1 MNRSNK
7 SLSKHSM
14 DGLYQD
20 IVEIPSDEVWETR
33 TSPTFFTVKNHS
45 ELALMR
51 FWRGTRR
58 STEGSRFHSLVR
70 TDRRRSRCRLED
82 GWLILGELAIK
93 GAWGEKLVGVSTEMA
108 WGSHSSPI
116 HSLISSRCSCL
127 AWGLKAFVE
136 SIQAQPTRSARR

>member
-45 ELALMR
+45 ELALMG
-51 FWRGTRR
+51 FWRGTGSERTQIDAALIGLGTGANRIARR
-58 STEGSRFHSLVR
+58 LSFSTELFAQGKSITGLFAR
-70 TDRRRSRCRLED
+70 TL
-82 GWLILGELAIK
+82 
-93 GAWGEKLVGVSTEMA
+93 
-108 WGSHSSPI
+108 
-116 HSLISSRCSCL
+116 
-127 AWGLKAFVE
+127 
-136 SIQAQPTRSARR
+136 